1 MILLTCDLTFMPDH
15 HPLLECQ
22 NLTVGRGEKRVL
34 NRLSLKI
41 EHLQHTAI
49 IGPNGC
55 GKTTLIRTITRDF
68 YPMLV
73 DSDWALRI
81 MGRDRWHVFELRSL
95 LGIVNNDLVASC
107 TCSFPAREIILSG
120 FFSSVGVWP
129 HHVVEPHMEAKV
141 DEVMKLLEIEHLAE
155 RPTNELSSGEA
166 HRVVIGRALVNDP
179 RALVLDEPSTSLDL
193 RATRE
198 LRDLMR
204 KLAAAGK
211 TLILVTHHLPDL
223 IPEMQRVILMRNG
236 QVFRDGQTS
245 EILTSENLSELFGL
259 DLDVVQRDGY
269 YNLW

>member
-1 MILLTCDLTFMPDH
+1 MNHD
-15 HPLLECQ
+15 PLLECR
-22 NLTVGRGEKRVL
+22 NLTINRGDKRVL
-34 NRLSLKI
+34 DRLTLAI
-41 EHLQHTAI
+41 QHLEHTAI

-68 YPMLV
+68 YPMLH
-73 DSDWALRI
+73 DTDWTLRI

-95 LGIVNNDLVASC
+95 LGIVNNDLVGSC

-129 HHVVEPHMEAKV
+129 HHIVEPHMESKV
-141 DEVMKLLEIEHLAE
+141 DEVMALLEIEHLAD

-179 RALVLDEPSTSLDL
+179 QALVLDEPSTSLDL

-211 TLILVTHHLPDL
+211 TIILVTHHLPDL
-223 IPEMQRVILMRNG
+223 IPEMRRVILMKDG
-236 QVFRDGQTS
+236 KVFRDGPTA
-245 EILTSENLSELFGL
+245 EVLTSAHLSELFAL
-259 DLDVVQRDGY
+259 PLEVVEREGY

>member
-1 MILLTCDLTFMPDH
+1 MTDH
-15 HPLLECQ
+15 HPLLECR

-34 NRLSLKI
+34 NRLSLTI
-41 EHLQHTAI
+41 RHLEHTAI

-68 YPMLV
+68 YPWQH

-129 HHVVEPHMEAKV
+129 HHVVEPQMEAKV

-179 RALVLDEPSTSLDL
+179 RALVLDEPSTSLDI

-198 LRDLMR
+198 LRELMR

-223 IPEMQRVILMRNG
+223 IPEMGRVILMRDG
-236 QVFRDGQTS
+236 QVFRDGPTA
-245 EILTSENLSELFGL
+245 EVLTSANLTELFAL
-259 DLDVVQRDGY
+259 PLEVVEREGY
-269 YNLW
+269 FNLW

>member
-1 MILLTCDLTFMPDH
+1 MTEN
-15 HPLLECQ
+15 HPLLECR
-22 NLTVGRGEKRVL
+22 NLTVGRGDKRVL
-34 NRLSLKI
+34 NRLSLTI
-41 EHLQHTAI
+41 RHLEHTAI

-68 YPMLV
+68 YPWLH
-73 DSDWALRI
+73 DTDWALRI

-141 DEVMKLLEIEHLAE
+141 NEVMKLLEIEHLAE

-179 RALVLDEPSTSLDL
+179 RALVLDEPSTSLDI

-198 LRDLMR
+198 LRELMR
-204 KLAAAGK
+204 TLAAAGK

-223 IPEMQRVILMRNG
+223 IPEMGRVILMREG
-236 QVFRDGQTS
+236 QVFRDGPTADV
-245 EILTSENLSELFGL
+245 LTSANLSELFAL
-259 DLDVVQRDGY
+259 PVEVVERGGY

>member
-1 MILLTCDLTFMPDH
+1 MNPPSEN
-15 HPLLECQ
+15 HPLLECR

-34 NRLSLKI
+34 DRLSLTI
-41 EHLQHTAI
+41 DHLQHTAI

-68 YPMLV
+68 YPWLH
-73 DSDWALRI
+73 DTDWALRI

-129 HHVVEPHMEAKV
+129 HHVVEPHMEVKV

-223 IPEMQRVILMRNG
+223 IPEMRRVILMRDG
-236 QVFRDGQTS
+236 KVFRDGPTP
-245 EILTSENLSELFGL
+245 EILTSDNLSSLFGL
-259 DLDVVQRDGY
+259 PLEVVERDGY